1 MLREV
6 FYWVFN
12 MSIAAAI
19 TGVPVLLLRT
29 AKKLP
34 GRFRVFLWAI
44 PFLRMVLPLGLN
56 SPYSLMS
63 LLSKITA
70 RTVVVYQ
77 PAEELSF
84 SIMNF
89 AMAANAYF
97 PITYKAAI
105 LENIFHVASVIWCI
119 AAVAILLL
127 LARIYGTTV
136 HALKD
141 ATPLR
146 DNIYL
151 SDKIDSP
158 GVYGI
163 LKPRILLP
171 ASYKDRELR
180 LVLLHEQAHIR
191 SLDNLWRV
199 IGFVIAALHWFN
211 PLGWLFLKS
220 FLADLELACDERVL
234 AGLGAHRAKEYAL
247 ALLETKS
254 SPAVFVSPFGG
265 AKLRTRIENILSFRK
280 LTWLS
285 LAVFA
290 LLIAVISYVL
300 LTNPG

>member
-29 AKKLP
+29 AKRLP

-44 PFLRMVLPLGLN
+44 PFLRMVLPLGVN

-70 RTVVVYQ
+70 RAVVVYQ
-77 PAEELSF
+77 PAEDLSF
-84 SIMNF
+84 SVMNF
-89 AMAANAYF
+89 AMAANTYF
-97 PITYKAAI
+97 PVTYKAAL
-105 LENIFHVASVIWCI
+105 LENIFHVASVIWC
-119 AAVAILLL
+119 AVALGILLL
-127 LARIYGTTV
+127 LAGIYRTTV
-136 HALKD
+136 LELKD
-141 ATPLR
+141 ATLLR

-151 SDKIDSP
+151 SEKIDSP

-171 ASYKDRELR
+171 ASYKDRDLH

-199 IGFVIAALHWFN
+199 IGLVTAALHWFN

-234 AGLGAHRAKEYAL
+234 TGLGAHRAKEYAL
-247 ALLETKS
+247 TLLETKCG
-254 SPAVFVSPFGG
+254 ATVFVSPFGG
-265 AKLRTRIENILSFRK
+265 AKLRTRIENILSFRR

-285 LAVFA
+285 LVIFA
-290 LLIAVISYVL
+290 SLLAVISYVL